1 MMPRTLPDP
10 KIIFARR
17 RQQAADL
24 RAGIKSEAGKDQPAG
39 VGELPKRKPLLLA
52 ADKPAVRRKL
62 PELHLCAG
70 GVVQFF

>member
-1 MMPRTLPDP
+1 MKLTAPET
-10 KIIFARR
+10 IFARR

-24 RAGIKSEAGKDQPAG
+24 RAGRKPDAGIDQPAE
-39 VGELPKRKPLLLA
+39 VGEPPKRKPLSLA